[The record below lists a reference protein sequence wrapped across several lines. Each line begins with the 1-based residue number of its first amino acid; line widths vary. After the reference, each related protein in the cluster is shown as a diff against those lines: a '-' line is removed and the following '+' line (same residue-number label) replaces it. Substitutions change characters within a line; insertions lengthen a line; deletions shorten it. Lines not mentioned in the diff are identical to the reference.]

1 MMEIMGW
8 AGAFMLGIC
17 ALPQAISSY
26 RNKDSSGISFLFL
39 LLWLGGEVFTLVY
52 IVNTTGQLPLI
63 ANYLFNI
70 ICLIVI
76 LRYWRRAP

>member
-1 MMEIMGW
+1 MIEFIGW
-8 AGAFMLGIC
+8 IGAVMLGLC
-17 ALPQAISSY
+17 ALPQAIASW

-52 IVNTTGQLPLI
+52 IINTTQQLPLM

-70 ICLIVI
+70 LCLIVI
-76 LRYWRRAP
+76 LRYSK